1 MKFSTAAVAAVA
13 AASVLAQAI
22 PAPVVVEEGLEKR
35 AELNDVLGAIDNLVA
50 VLNTKREAGEIDV
63 VAYAAELAQRD
74 FDWSALLQLLLKALP
89 GLIKSVWDSGIIQL
103 VFKAI
108 WNNQTI
114 KDALFNGLKYVLNAI
129 LGLFTKSADTT
140 PAAATGKAQTKRML
154 DELERLQMSNDLSA
168 RDFVDTIG
176 TIIKAIWSSGIIQLV
191 FNWVINWVKTN
202 PEQVQNLLKLALSV
216 VSKLVSSIWTWAQ
229 QNGYVEKVFQW
240 IGANIGKILTSV
252 INFILSLF
260 GGNKA
265 GTTTQSA
272 APAPAPAATGAPK
285 QKREFNR
292 MY

>member
-35 AELNDVLGAIDNLVA
+35 AELSDVVGAIDNLVA

-129 LGLFTKSADTT
+129 LGLFTKSDT

-176 TIIKAIWSSGIIQLV
+176 SIIKSIWSSGIIQLV
-191 FNWVINWVKTN
+191 FNWVINWVKNN

-229 QNGYVEKVFQW
+229 QNGYVEKAFQW
-240 IGANIGKILTSV
+240 IGANIGKILTNV
-252 INFILSLF
+252 LNFILSLF